1 MREPSR
7 PTHRTPHTSSNLM
20 TIPDLSANADI
31 VVIGFGGTT
40 PVKVRLKLPPA
51 VFSSAFTILG
61 VLLPRWICRA
71 CAFRCVWCH
80 RKIMHMS
87 YHHARLCSVGGGVD
101 YIHMWFSIPVALRM
115 LSSSSLST
123 VMISVPLSLFTP
135 TSLSFIMY
143 DFNNMSANT
152 NIAARRSFICS
163 PISVTTRMSTRAS
176 TPN

>member
-1 MREPSR
+1 MEALSLVEERASFMREPSR

-71 CAFRCVWCH
+71 CA
-80 RKIMHMS
+80 
-87 YHHARLCSVGGGVD
+87 LSVRV
-101 YIHMWFSIPVALRM
+101 V
-115 LSSSSLST
+115 SS
-123 VMISVPLSLFTP
+123 
-135 TSLSFIMY
+135 
-143 DFNNMSANT
+143 
-152 NIAARRSFICS
+152 
-163 PISVTTRMSTRAS
+163 
-176 TPN
+176 

>member
-71 CAFRCVWCH
+71 CAFGACGVIVKSCTCHISSRAVMLCWRRCGLY
-80 RKIMHMS
+80 S
-87 YHHARLCSVGGGVD
+87 YVIFNPRGVTHAVFFFCYD
-101 YIHMWFSIPVALRM
+101 CNDIC
-115 LSSSSLST
+115 SSLA
-123 VMISVPLSLFTP
+123 F
-135 TSLSFIMY
+135 Y
-143 DFNNMSANT
+143 ANV
-152 NIAARRSFICS
+152 II
-163 PISVTTRMSTRAS
+163 IHYV
-176 TPN
+176 